1 MSLCKLVQHWN
12 GNVVILM
19 AFSSLVALK
28 VVTLTTFSATSD
40 ENFIKMMTFL
50 FHWKAISKQHCY
62 GIQKQHR
69 PSTKAILTQH
79 KSDTDPVQ
87 KRYRPGTKA
96 ILTRYKSDTG
106 FSTVTQRVCTGSTGT
121 RYKSGTGIRYRYVYR
136 NGVQDV
142 YRKVPYRYLVPYSTI
157 PNRYHLPPLNST
169 GTGTDRYR
177 NVYWVWYQPFGPYL
191 NVGMCQHMWTCRYVL
206 ICADICWHVTSLSA
220 PMIPIIWTR
229 SAIQHVSAHVDMPTC
244 ANMCWHVPTYD
255 IILGTSDTNH
265 LDLCS
270 MLACVSTC
278 GHADMWPLM
287 CADMCQHVASLS
299 APLIPI
305 IGNLSVCKLSI
316 YPYSWK
322 DKFQEHFPKYKI

>member
-1 MSLCKLVQHWN
+1 MKIICSIIKTVNIWYKDAFVPVYNDKCQVCIHDMSLCKLVQHWN

-28 VVTLTTFSATSD
+28 VVSLTTFSATSD

-50 FHWKAISKQHCY
+50 FQWKAISKQHCY

-69 PSTKAILTQH
+69 PRTKAILTQH

-87 KRYRPGTKA
+87 KRYWPGTKA
-96 ILTRYKSDTG
+96 ILTQYKSDTV

-142 YRKVPYRYLVPYSTI
+142 YRKVPYRYLVPYTTI

-177 NVYWVWYQPFGPYL
+177 NVYWDVEWVNEWMNISEKFAWSL
-191 NVGMCQHMWTCRYVL
+191 NVTVCLKVKL
-206 ICADICWHVTSLSA
+206 I
-220 PMIPIIWTR
+220 
-229 SAIQHVSAHVDMPTC
+229 
-244 ANMCWHVPTYD
+244 
-255 IILGTSDTNH
+255 
-265 LDLCS
+265 
-270 MLACVSTC
+270 
-278 GHADMWPLM
+278 
-287 CADMCQHVASLS
+287 
-299 APLIPI
+299 
-305 IGNLSVCKLSI
+305 
-316 YPYSWK
+316 
-322 DKFQEHFPKYKI
+322 